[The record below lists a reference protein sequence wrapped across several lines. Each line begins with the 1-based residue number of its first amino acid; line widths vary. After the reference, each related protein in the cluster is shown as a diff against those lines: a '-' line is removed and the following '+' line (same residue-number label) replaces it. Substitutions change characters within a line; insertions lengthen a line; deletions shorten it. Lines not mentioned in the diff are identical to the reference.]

1 MKTGG
6 RAHSVKDAEQIAKM
20 GFPFAEIS
28 VLDSLKFCKEEI
40 EALKRIKDEYGI
52 YFLAHG
58 PEEGNAF
65 EPEVLKSE
73 LLPELKSIIDCLPR
87 LSIKLFTIHFWMD
100 RRFIDKAVI
109 KDKLLLIRE
118 LNSYALDKGV
128 ILCIENLSESW
139 SDFLPLFEEID
150 TLGMT
155 LDIGHGE
162 LLSKENRSY
171 GFITN
176 CFDYIKHIHIH
187 DNLGGDSSEDDL
199 HLPLGEGKIDFSSIL
214 LDLKGKGYDNNITL
228 EVKTNYLVNGKK
240 IIEETLLR
248 ESAKK

>member
-1 MKTGG
+1 MKIGG
-6 RAHSVKDAEQIAKM
+6 RAHSIKDAEQIAKM

-28 VLDSLKFCKEEI
+28 VLNSLKFRKEEI
-40 EALKRIKDEYGI
+40 ESLKRIKDDYDI

-65 EPEVLKSE
+65 EPEVLKNE
-73 LLPELKSIIDCLPR
+73 LLPELKSIIDCLPQ
-87 LSIKLFTIHFWMD
+87 LSIQLFTVHFWMD
-100 RRFIDKAVI
+100 SRFIDKAII
-109 KDKLLLIRE
+109 KDKLLLLRE

-128 ILCIENLSESW
+128 ILCVENLSESW

-162 LLSKENRSY
+162 LLSKENSAY

-176 CFDYIKHIHIH
+176 CFNEIKHIHIH
-187 DNLGGDSSEDDL
+187 DNLGGDSPEDDL

-228 EVKTNYLVNGKK
+228 EVKTNHLLKSKK
-240 IIEETLLR
+240 IIEGILLR
-248 ESAKK
+248 ENLKK

>member
-6 RAHSVKDAEQIAKM
+6 RAHSIKDAEQIARM

-40 EALKRIKDEYGI
+40 ESLKRIKDEYGI

-65 EPEVLKSE
+65 EPKVLKKE
-73 LLPELKSIIDCLPR
+73 FLPELKSIIDCLPR

-100 RRFIDKAVI
+100 NRFIDKAII
-109 KDKLLLIRE
+109 KDKLLLIGE

-128 ILCIENLSESW
+128 LLCIENLSESW
-139 SDFLPLFEEID
+139 SDFFPIFEEID

-155 LDIGHGE
+155 LDVLHGE
-162 LLSKENRSY
+162 LLSKKNRSY
-171 GFITN
+171 GFIAN
-176 CFDYIKHIHIH
+176 CFDNIKHLHIH
-187 DNLGGDSSEDDL
+187 DNLGGGSPEDDL

-228 EVKTNYLVNGKK
+228 EVKTNHLVNGKK

-248 ESAKK
+248 KSAEK